1 MGEQH
6 NELLL
11 PKSARKFLRLGQE
24 ESKEGLVKSVG
35 LHILNMSETRTGTC
49 FTQSCEQIIT
59 GRNLYYDRIIEILQ
73 NEEYIN
79 EANLEDFANENYDQL
94 LLPRQGIRHTQ
105 QNEPHQNAQKVPQ
118 KAPPKVQIVHKK
130 KPLTKVK
137 PTQVVTPQIQSKN
150 SQPQTIWSPQWA
162 QQSWSANAGQ
172 GWDHHGGVG
181 QNQFSQN
188 FINQQD
194 FWSNNRKSSYWKRRK
209 RRSVFRIIE
218 NTINRL
224 TYDPNNLA
232 EEIESPRP
240 GLFWASILLFLIVP
254 FSMISPLQKILPGQA
269 PPGSPQPGIDR
280 TGGASPNALGEIVLA
295 LNFEFIF
302 NLFKKFRQI
311 DNKLS
316 SCITQPS
323 VEIAC
328 RNSLPL
334 FSQKFRESNGFGF
347 TTELRK

>member
-6 NELLL
+6 NELLLL

-162 QQSWSANAGQ
+162 QQSWSANVGQ

-295 LNFEFIF
+295 LNFKFIF
-302 NLFKKFRQI
+302 NLFKNFVKSTTNYHQHHTAQCG
-311 DNKLS
+311 NCL
-316 SCITQPS
+316 
-323 VEIAC
+323 
-328 RNSLPL
+328 
-334 FSQKFRESNGFGF
+334 QKFSPTFF
-347 TTELRK
+347 AKIS

>member
-1 MGEQH
+1 
-6 NELLL
+6 
-11 PKSARKFLRLGQE
+11 
-24 ESKEGLVKSVG
+24 
-35 LHILNMSETRTGTC
+35 MSETRAGTC

-94 LLPRQGIRHTQ
+94 LLPRQGVRH
-105 QNEPHQNAQKVPQ
+105 QNEPHQNAQKVQ
-118 KAPPKVQIVHKK
+118 KVQIVHKK
-130 KPLTKVK
+130 KPSTKVK
-137 PTQVVTPQIQSKN
+137 PTQVVPQQIQSKN
-150 SQPQTIWSPQWA
+150 SQPQNVWSPQWA
-162 QQSWSANAGQ
+162 QQSWSDNVDQ
-172 GWDHHGGVG
+172 GWSHQGVGMG

-209 RRSVFRIIE
+209 RRSVFSIIE

-224 TYDPNNLA
+224 TYDQNNLV

-254 FSMISPLQKILPGQA
+254 FSMVTPLQPILPGQA

-280 TGGASPNALGEIVLA
+280 TGGASPNALGESKRCV
-295 LNFEFIF
+295 LNFE
-302 NLFKKFRQI
+302 N
-311 DNKLS
+311 
-316 SCITQPS
+316 
-323 VEIAC
+323 
-328 RNSLPL
+328 
-334 FSQKFRESNGFGF
+334 
-347 TTELRK
+347 